1 MSAQPPALAPG
12 FQVDTLRVDRV
23 LGRGAFGI
31 TYLVTDTVLYKPFAL
46 KEYLPEALAIR
57 TGDGRVEARDAD
69 SAAAFNTGLEHFVAE
84 GRTVAGLDHA
94 NIVKVF
100 RCFEANGTAYL
111 LMPYYKSRKTKPWR

>member
-57 TGDGRVEARDAD
+57 TGDGRVETPTSSRY
-69 SAAAFNTGLEHFVAE
+69 SGVS
-84 GRTVAGLDHA
+84 RPTVPLT
-94 NIVKVF
+94 
-100 RCFEANGTAYL
+100 C
-111 LMPYYKSRKTKPWR
+111 